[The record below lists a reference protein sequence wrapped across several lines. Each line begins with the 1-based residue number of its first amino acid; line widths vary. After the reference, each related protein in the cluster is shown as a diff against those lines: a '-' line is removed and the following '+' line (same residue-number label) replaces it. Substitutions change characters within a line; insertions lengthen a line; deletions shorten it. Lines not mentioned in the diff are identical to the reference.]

1 MTAMLPLFHN
11 PIYHSTFSGL
21 AVIKLLFKNAKIS
34 RNYLF
39 EMTKF
44 KEIPREGKIQKLVEK
59 SSSLLHLCRHGC
71 GDTSLQTLNLVNCQL
86 HWSPSLA
93 KEVQP

>member
-1 MTAMLPLFHN
+1 MLPLFHN

-44 KEIPREGKIQKLVEK
+44 KEIPREGKMQKIVEK
-59 SSSLLHLCRHGC
+59 KVAPCFNYVTMAVVIPPC
-71 GDTSLQTLNLVNCQL
+71 K
-86 HWSPSLA
+86 P
-93 KEVQP
+93 

>member
-1 MTAMLPLFHN
+1 MLTLFNN

-21 AVIKLLFKNAKIS
+21 AVFKLLFKNAKFS

-44 KEIPREGKIQKLVEK
+44 KDITREGKIQKLVEK
-59 SSSLLHLCRHGC
+59 KIAPCFIYVAMAVVTPPC
-71 GDTSLQTLNLVNCQL
+71 K
-86 HWSPSLA
+86 P
-93 KEVQP
+93 